1 MYMFY
6 LVILGIFINAHS
18 VISEEC
24 LKNLRVE
31 NSRNTSVNL
40 VWDYDCEV
48 DSVTFKIYWEHIEW
62 KACNPQKKVFFKR
75 IFISRF
81 FYK

>member
-1 MYMFY
+1 MYMFS

-24 LKNLRVE
+24 LKNLRVK

-48 DSVTFKIYWEHIEW
+48 DSVTFKIYWGHIEW
-62 KACNPQKKVFFKR
+62 KACNPIKKVFFKT
-75 IFISRF
+75 ISF
-81 FYK
+81 